1 MMVRPGR
8 VPQTN
13 RGSASIG
20 KAQTA
25 SPITFPAPNGG
36 LVTNYDLLA
45 PGAGAA
51 SVLQNFWPTL
61 KGARIRGGC
70 MKRALLNGQG
80 NVRSAFNYRFG
91 GAEKLFM
98 ATNTNIFDVT
108 SPAAPPSVTMPSSG
122 SGAHTS
128 GDWSTVQHTS
138 QGASMLV
145 CVNGASARLLYNGTA
160 WVTTPG
166 ITFPAGD
173 ATTTSQFNYVWLFKN
188 REFFIKNASMDA
200 YFLPLNS
207 FGGEAKPFPL
217 GGVMKKG
224 GSLLTGFSWSI
235 ESGDG
240 LNDMCVFIST
250 EGEVA
255 VYSGSNPES
264 IDDFALRGVYQ
275 IGKPLGK
282 NAWIRAGSDVLICTT
297 DGFIPM
303 SQVFQRDRQALS
315 LVSVSREIEDD
326 WREAATSTGTGW
338 TVTPWPERNLVFIT
352 FPANSVVQDK
362 SFVLNV
368 LTGKWAITTNWNA
381 NCFAT
386 YQGSIFFGSNGGV
399 VWQGDITGTDDGL
412 AFSAVYLS
420 QFLTGGNVGQRKTAS
435 MARMMV
441 RGKTRPNV
449 MLFARADMDTSF
461 PSNDVVSVGNVNSSE
476 WDVGLWDQ
484 AVWDGV
490 NERKDFWYRQNVR
503 ASGDTIALGCV
514 ITSSGEFA
522 LDAELNIGTIQVDLG
537 EASA

>member
-8 VPQTN
+8 LPQTN
-13 RGSASIG
+13 RGSVAVG
-20 KAQTA
+20 KPQTG

-36 LVTNYDLLA
+36 LVTNFDLLQ
-45 PGAGAA
+45 PGVGAA
-51 SVLQNFWPTL
+51 AVLQNFWPTL
-61 KGARIRGGC
+61 KGARIRGGSV
-70 MKRALLNGQG
+70 KRGLLNSGG
-80 NVRSAFNYRFG
+80 NILSAFNYRFG
-91 GAEKLFM
+91 GMDKLFM
-98 ATNTNIFDVT
+98 ATDAAIFEVT
-108 SPAAPPSVTMPSSG
+108 SPVPPPATTPPSYG
-122 SGAHTS
+122 SQTS
-128 GDWSTVQHTS
+128 GLWSTVQHTS
-138 QGASMLV
+138 QGASMMV
-145 CVNGASARLLYNGTA
+145 CVNGSDPRLMYNGTA
-160 WVTTPG
+160 WTTSPA
-166 ITFPAGD
+166 ITFGSGD
-173 ATTTSQFNYVWLFKN
+173 LTTTNQFNYVWLFKN

-200 YFLPLNS
+200 YYLPLNS

-255 VYSGSNPES
+255 VYQGDDPSS
-264 IDDFALRGVYQ
+264 INSFSLKGVYQ

-315 LVSVSREIEDD
+315 LVSVSREIEDE
-326 WREAATSTGTGW
+326 WRDAANATGTGW
-338 TVTPWPERNLVFIT
+338 TVTQWPERNLVFIT
-352 FPANSVVQDK
+352 FPENSVVQDK

-386 YQGSIFFGSNGGV
+386 LQGSLFFGSNGGA

-412 AFSAVYLS
+412 PFSAIYLS

-435 MARMMV
+435 MARMLV
-441 RGKTRPNV
+441 KGKTRPNLL
-449 MLFARADMDTSF
+449 LFARADMEISY
-461 PSNDVVSVGNVNSSE
+461 PSYDVVSIGNANSSE

-490 NERKDFWYRQNVR
+490 SERKDFWYRQNVR
-503 ASGDTIALGCV
+503 ASGDTIALGCI
-514 ITSSGEFA
+514 ITSSGDFA
-522 LDAELNIGTIQVDLG
+522 LDAELNVGAIQVEVG